1 VGATPAFRWNTGRI
15 GYLVRNPFF
24 RKPQIAGNN
33 IQGST
38 NAEIMFIMFKRGR
51 EYERGRSPPLSP
63 ELSSPTINI
72 CWYLPVPLAG
82 EGSGVRFLPDTK
94 CKQNQKVKEMKIKE
108 RRKPFN
114 GNDGLIL

>member
-51 EYERGRSPPLSP
+51 EYERGRSSLSP
-63 ELSSPTINI
+63 ELPSLAINI
-72 CWYLPVPLAG
+72 CGGINRVHYLQSYL
-82 EGSGVRFLPDTK
+82 RTWFTD
-94 CKQNQKVKEMKIKE
+94 
-108 RRKPFN
+108 
-114 GNDGLIL
+114 